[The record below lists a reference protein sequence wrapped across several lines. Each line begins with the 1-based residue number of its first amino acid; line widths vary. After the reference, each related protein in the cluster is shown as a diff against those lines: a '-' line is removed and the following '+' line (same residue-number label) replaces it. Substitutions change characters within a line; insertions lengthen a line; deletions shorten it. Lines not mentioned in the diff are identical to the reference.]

1 MGTIEHLEALAR
13 GRRSDAPAT
22 DLAGVVTEHV
32 AATWAPRYA
41 AAGRVLATVPGHG
54 VAARLTPETARQVVD
69 VLLDNALRHGAGTTR
84 LVVEPDAQRVR
95 LRVGDEGPGVPP
107 ERAARLF
114 ERGWSSR
121 DGRGVGLAVARELVR
136 REGGDLILARARPA
150 CFEVDL
156 PAGDRAPAVDAIA
169 RG

>member
-1 MGTIEHLEALAR
+1 
-13 GRRSDAPAT
+13 
-22 DLAGVVTEHV
+22 VVSEHV

-41 AAGRVLATVPGHG
+41 AAGRVLATVSDHR

-95 LRVGDEGPGVPP
+95 LRVGDEGPGVPR

-156 PAGDRAPAVDAIA
+156 PAGDRAPAVDTVA
-169 RG
+169 RD